1 MLSAGLIAACACPAS
16 PASPV
21 TTEPAPTGAPGSA
34 SGASGASGGPVTLAF
49 AGDIH
54 FAGVLA
60 SRLDDPASAI
70 GPMRSVLASAD
81 LAVANLETAVTTRG
95 TPQEKQFVFRAP
107 PTAFD
112 AIKDSG
118 IDIVTMANN
127 HGLDYGPVS
136 VPDAL
141 DAAAL
146 AKVAVVG
153 LGRDDQEA
161 FAPYVATVRGR
172 RIAVLGASAVV
183 DDSLVSSWSAGRGH
197 PGIATAL
204 DGRNEAIVAAV
215 EAIRTEVD
223 TVVVELHYGRDL
235 TTCPTTI
242 QRTLADDLVT
252 AGADVV
258 VGQHAHVLVG
268 GGYHGR
274 AYVDYGLGNFEF
286 YVPDGS
292 RTSETGV
299 LTLTVD
305 GRTVSDPTWH
315 PGRIV
320 GGLPTA
326 LTGAAAAEA
335 VAHKDSLRACAGLT
349 AQPSS

>member
-1 MLSAGLIAACACPAS
+1 
-16 PASPV
+16 
-21 TTEPAPTGAPGSA
+21 
-34 SGASGASGGPVTLAF
+34 VTLAF

-54 FAGVLA
+54 FAGILA
-60 SRLDDPASAI
+60 SRLDDPLSAI

-81 LAVANLETAVTTRG
+81 LAVANLETSVTTRG

-112 AIKDSG
+112 AIRDAG
-118 IDIVTMANN
+118 IDVVTMANN
-127 HGLDYGPVS
+127 HSLDYGPVG

-141 DAAAL
+141 DAAA
-146 AKVAVVG
+146 AARVAVVG
-153 LGRDDQEA
+153 LGRDDAQA
-161 FAPYVATVRGR
+161 FAPHIAIVKGR

-183 DDSLVSSWSAGRGH
+183 DDSLVSTWSAGPGH

-204 DGRNEAIVAAV
+204 DGHNEAIVAAV
-215 EAIRTEVD
+215 EAVRPTVD
-223 TVVVELHYGRDL
+223 TVVVELHYGSDL
-235 TTCPTTI
+235 KTCPTSI
-242 QRTLADDLVT
+242 QRTLADDLVA

-268 GGYHGR
+268 GGYQGT

-286 YVPDGS
+286 YVSDGS
-292 RTSETGV
+292 PTSETGV
-299 LTLTVD
+299 LTLTTD
-305 GRTVSDPTWH
+305 GRAISDPTWH

-326 LTGAAAAEA
+326 LTGAAASEA
-335 VAHKDSLRACAGLT
+335 RAHKDSLRACAGLT
-349 AQPSS
+349 AKPAT